1 MYKRLISL
9 AIVDRQSL
17 FLWGPRQTGKSTLLR
32 LLFPDALRFDLLNAT
47 EFRLLKSRPEA
58 LRERCRAWNPAT
70 GPVVIDEVQKIPEL
84 LDEVQ
89 WNIDNLGV
97 RFVLSGSSARKLR
110 RAGQNLLGGRAVR
123 RELFPLV
130 SSEIPDF
137 TLDRALTRGLLPHL
151 YPSPDAQELLHA
163 YVAEYLQE
171 EVHAEALVRNLP
183 AFARFLET
191 TALTNGEIVNYT
203 NIAQDVGVSAAAVKD
218 YYAIL
223 VDTLLGDF
231 VPAFR
236 LRPKRRVVQAPKFYL
251 FDVGVC
257 GALAGR
263 GSVQPQSEAFGRAF
277 EHFFWQEL
285 RAYSQYSGRRFPIGY
300 WRTSSQLEVDFV
312 LGQAEVALEVKS
324 SEALAERHLAGLRA
338 FGEEYPHAR
347 RIVVSR
353 EPYKRITADRIEIYP
368 WRQFLEELWGEA
380 VLPPRDQWA

>member
-1 MYKRLISL
+1 MKLDI
-9 AIVDRQSL
+9 AERQSL

-32 LLFPDALRFDLLNAT
+32 LMFPAALRVDLLNAS

-89 WNIDNLGV
+89 WIIDNLGV

-110 RAGQNLLGGRAVR
+110 RTGQNLLGGRAVR

-130 SSEIPDF
+130 STEIPDF
-137 TLDRALTRGLLPHL
+137 DLDHALACGLLPHL
-151 YPSPDAQELLHA
+151 YANVDALELLDA
-163 YVAEYLQE
+163 YVADYLKE
-171 EVHAEALVRNLP
+171 EIHAEALVRNLP
-183 AFARFLET
+183 AFARFLEV
-191 TALTNGEIVNYT
+191 TALTNGEIVNYAT
-203 NIAQDVGVSAAAVKD
+203 IAQEVGVSAAAVKD

-263 GSVQPQSEAFGRAF
+263 GVLRPQSDAFGRAF

-285 RAYSQYSGRRFPIGY
+285 RAYAQYSGRRFLLSY
-300 WRTSSQLEVDFV
+300 WRTSSQFEVDFV
-312 LGQAEVALEVKS
+312 LGQADVAIEIKS
-324 SEALAERHLAGLRA
+324 GEALADRHLKGLRA
-338 FGEEYPHAR
+338 FGEEYPQAR

-353 EPYKRITADRIEIYP
+353 EAHKRITTDGIEIYP

-380 VLPPRDQWA
+380 ILSGRER

>member
-1 MYKRLISL
+1 MELDI
-9 AIVDRQSL
+9 AERQSL

-32 LLFPDALRFDLLNAT
+32 LVFPEAIRIDLLNAS

-97 RFVLSGSSARKLR
+97 RFVLSGSSARKLH

-130 SSEIPDF
+130 SAEIPDF
-137 TLDRALTRGLLPHL
+137 DLEQALACGLLPHL
-151 YPSPDAQELLHA
+151 YANADAAELLDA
-163 YVAEYLQE
+163 YVADYLKE

-183 AFARFLET
+183 AFARFLEV

-203 NIAQDVGVSAAAVKD
+203 TIAQEVGVSAAAVKD
-218 YYAIL
+218 YYTIL
-223 VDTLLGDF
+223 VDTLLGAF

-263 GSVQPQSEAFGRAF
+263 GVPRPQSDAFGRAF

-285 RAYSQYSGRRFPIGY
+285 RAYAQYSGQRFLLSY
-300 WRTSSQLEVDFV
+300 WRTSSQFEVDFV
-312 LGQAEVALEVKS
+312 LGQADVAIEMKS
-324 SEALAERHLAGLRA
+324 GEALADRHLKGLRA
-338 FGEEYPHAR
+338 FGEEYPQAR

-353 EPYKRITADRIEIYP
+353 EPHKRITADGIELYP
-368 WRQFLEELWGEA
+368 WRQFLTELWGNTL
-380 VLPPRDQWA
+380 LPRRES